1 MLGQRLVACSELGP
15 EGVTTVKTAK
25 GTLAVGISKGH
36 PFAISNVCRHQ
47 FAALG
52 RGRVLSDGSLMCP
65 WHRARFDV
73 QTGEMISGPKGRVY
87 GFKSYSRAV
96 KAYACLPPLR
106 LKRYPVVEE
115 DGVIYLRADVAT
127 GPPGV
132 PGGGRRFPPP
142 GDS

>member
-1 MLGQRLVACSELGP
+1 
-15 EGVTTVKTAK
+15 
-25 GTLAVGISKGH
+25 
-36 PFAISNVCRHQ
+36 
-47 FAALG
+47 
-52 RGRVLSDGSLMCP
+52 
-65 WHRARFDV
+65 
-73 QTGEMISGPKGRVY
+73 MISGPKGRVY
-87 GFKSYSRAV
+87 GFTPYSRAV

-142 GDS
+142 GNS